1 MRPMLKRYMSLL
13 RKLTKRKF
21 FVSFFTLCGFL
32 YLLKVSFF
40 TKSDDEVF
48 LDIDDDAANP
58 YYYKFNLVV
67 PSKVPKETNTKNF
80 FLIIL
85 VNSATR
91 GSQYRDRR
99 NGIRESWAKKESCEN
114 LHTISDPKNEQY
126 DWRLV
131 FMLGKTNTKD
141 GILNVKEAERHNDIL
156 IGNIFDNYLNNTL
169 KVYMGFL
176 WVSRTH
182 PNVKYILKTDDDVY
196 VRIPA
201 VIDYLVQKN
210 LPSRFYGGS
219 LYLNSSVYR
228 KAGFKWSVG
237 RKYYDKEN
245 WPPFA
250 PGAFILFSNDL
261 MPGLLNHVTIRKP
274 VQTDDTY
281 IAVVMHDLNVTAT
294 NIPSFIIETDIFD
307 NIKWYDDCEF
317 LSFNAFAHDILP
329 SAMKRTHNRLES
341 LCKNNKITMSQN
353 CAKKS
358 SIFSLH
364 GIRSLFRN
372 IFNTM

>member
-1 MRPMLKRYMSLL
+1 MRPMLKRYKSLL
-13 RKLTKRKF
+13 RILTNRKF
-21 FVSFFTLCGFL
+21 LFSFFSLCGFL
-32 YLLKVSFF
+32 YLLNVFF
-40 TKSDDEVF
+40 IKSDEVF
-48 LDIDDDAANP
+48 FDIDDDAADP
-58 YYYKFNLVV
+58 YYYIFDLVV
-67 PSKVPKETNTKNF
+67 PSTVPKETNTKDF

-91 GSQYRDRR
+91 GSRYRDRR

-114 LHTISDPKNEQY
+114 LHAISDSIIKQY

-131 FMLGKTNTKD
+131 FMLGKSGSNTND
-141 GILNVKEAERHNDIL
+141 DLLNVEEAKRHNDIL
-156 IGNIFDNYLNNTL
+156 IGNIYDNYLNNTV

-176 WVSRTH
+176 WVSKTH

-201 VIDYLVQKN
+201 VIDYLVQKD
-210 LPSRFYGGS
+210 LPSRFYGGG

-261 MPGLLNHVTIRKP
+261 TPGLLNHVTIRKP

-281 IAVVMHDLNVTAT
+281 IAVVMHDLNITAT
-294 NIPSFIIETDIFD
+294 NIPSIIIETDMFD
-307 NIKWYDDCEF
+307 FIKSYDDCEF
-317 LSFNAFAHDILP
+317 LSFSAFAHNILP

-341 LCKNNKITMSQN
+341 LRKNNKITMNRN
-353 CAKKS
+353 CPKKP
-358 SIFSLH
+358 SIFSLQ
-364 GIRSLFRN
+364 GIRLLFRN